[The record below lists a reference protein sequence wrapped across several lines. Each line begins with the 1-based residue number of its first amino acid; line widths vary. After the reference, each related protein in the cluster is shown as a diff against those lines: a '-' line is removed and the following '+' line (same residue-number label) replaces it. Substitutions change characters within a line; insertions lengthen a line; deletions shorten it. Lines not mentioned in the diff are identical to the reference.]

1 MASTNPHSS
10 PPEGRI
16 IPFSTPDIHVEARR
30 FGAAALDLV
39 IILILQIW
47 FIDIFGVTVVTDGSP
62 VQGTPAYA
70 FLQTSQLVEVPW
82 LILLGVSYFSLLEAL
97 FGMTWGKLIAGIRVV
112 DKDGGRP
119 TVGAV
124 LVRNIIRLA
133 DAWPLLYSIGV
144 VGIIAA
150 MTSPRRQRLGD
161 RVAGTL
167 VVRATSAPL
176 AYRTA
181 PEVRRR
187 LLALLVGA
195 ICCGGGLLVFSYWGR
210 PPLVVESLAHTAS
223 LFDKKQ
229 IVSYSLSVPQ
239 WGAGAVTYDMVYMP
253 AGAHRPCDGTVTLRW
268 AGFFSFKGGWVLEG
282 SHVRCR

>member
-1 MASTNPHSS
+1 MASATPHSS

-16 IPFSTPDIHVEARR
+16 IPFSRPDIHVEARR
-30 FGAAALDLV
+30 FGAAALDLA

-47 FIDIFGVTVVTDGSP
+47 FTDIFGVTVVTNGSP
-62 VQGTPAYA
+62 AQGTPAYA
-70 FLQTSQLVEVPW
+70 FLQTNQMVEVPW
-82 LILLGVSYFSLLEAL
+82 LILLGVAYFSLLEAL
-97 FGMTWGKLIAGIRVV
+97 FGMTWGKLIAGIRVI

-133 DAWPLLYSIGV
+133 DAWPLLYAIGPF
-144 VGIIAA
+144 GIVAA
-150 MTSPRRQRLGD
+150 MTSSHRQRLGD

-187 LLALLVGA
+187 LLALIIGGV
-195 ICCGGGLLVFSYWGR
+195 CCAAGLLAFSYWGR

-229 IVSYSLSVPQ
+229 IVSYGLGSPH
-239 WGAGAVTYDMVYMP
+239 WGAGTVTYDMVYTP
-253 AGAHRPCDGTVTLRW
+253 VGARRSCDGTVTLRW
-268 AGFFSFKGGWVLEG
+268 SGFFTFKGGWVLDS
-282 SHVRCR
+282 SHTRCR